1 MRISFSC
8 NQSMAPQDS
17 FLSPEKKLIPECLT
31 QFFSNFSPYAS
42 TKNFFLSGPSQNFR
56 NAIATAL
63 CLAIIC
69 KTCPIQASE
78 EKTSKISKI
87 ISLNE
92 IASCQPSQ
100 TIYFFD
106 IDDTLFDTPT
116 MLGSKAWRQYIR
128 EATKSDT
135 SQNWHD
141 VFTLFLAKNSP
152 VVPVESIT
160 AQYIKNLQSKGYAV
174 YGLTARERNKWYDT
188 PVDNIDKLT
197 TEQLASIGILLK
209 NESSLKAF
217 PYFAKREEYFSGTFF
232 ADLEPK
238 GEYLRK
244 VFQNQSSLPKK
255 IVFVDDKLG
264 HVQSVIAVLNEFGIN
279 NEGYWYTAT
288 EAKAHRFDPLIA
300 NIQLYHLLI
309 SKGKLAISDEE
320 AAAYAQKF
328 PNKNADDYLNL
339 LMEAARGE
347 LNEVLVH

>member
-1 MRISFSC
+1 MRISPLL
-8 NQSMAPQDS
+8 NQTIVPQN
-17 FLSPEKKLIPECLT
+17 SPISPKKKYTPQCLT
-31 QFFSNFSPYAS
+31 QFFSNFTPYTA
-42 TKNFFLSGPSQNFR
+42 TKNFFLSGAYPNFR
-56 NAIATAL
+56 NTMATAL
-63 CLAIIC
+63 CLAIVC
-69 KTCPIQASE
+69 GACPIQAAE
-78 EKTSKISKI
+78 EKTSKFAKI
-87 ISLNE
+87 ASLNE
-92 IASCQPSQ
+92 IAPCQPPQ

-106 IDDTLFDTPT
+106 IDDTLMDAPT
-116 MLGSKAWRQYIR
+116 MLGSRAWRQYIR

-141 VFTLFLAKNSP
+141 VFTLFLAKNCP

-197 TEQLASIGILLK
+197 THQLASIGIHLK
-209 NESSLKAF
+209 NDSSLKAF
-217 PYFAKREEYFSGTFF
+217 PYFAKQQEYYGGTFF
-232 ADLEPK
+232 ADLELK

-264 HVQSVIAVLNEFGIN
+264 HVQSVIAVLNEFGIK

-288 EAKAHRFDPLIA
+288 EEKNRRFDPLIA

-309 SKGKLAISDEE
+309 SKGKLSISDED
-320 AAAYAQKF
+320 AVAYAQKF
-328 PNKNADDYLNL
+328 PYKNADDYLNL
-339 LMEAARGE
+339 LMEVARGE
-347 LNEVLVH
+347 LHEVPVR